1 MLVLVKKSNLQ
12 CALNRCPLDVLK
24 LAGLLPQNLK
34 TNPFIA
40 LQKATRINACSGI
53 GVEILEEDR

>member
-1 MLVLVKKSNLQ
+1 
-12 CALNRCPLDVLK
+12 LDVLK
-24 LAGLLPQNLK
+24 LAELLPQNLK

-40 LQKATRINACSGI
+40 LQKSPRINDCSGI